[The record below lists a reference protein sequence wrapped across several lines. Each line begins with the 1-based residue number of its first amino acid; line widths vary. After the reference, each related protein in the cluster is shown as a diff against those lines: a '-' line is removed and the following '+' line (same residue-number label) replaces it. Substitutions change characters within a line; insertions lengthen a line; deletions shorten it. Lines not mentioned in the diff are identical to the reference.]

1 MASKKDVQRELKN
14 LQKRIK
20 NVEAHT
26 GFTFSVDE
34 AYYMAQKNRKKAVN
48 ELKSLMRWKEADAGI
63 KMGKHIKATAK
74 GQLHYKYVHGDYET
88 QLTQEDVKQ
97 FSRAINRYEKVNKK
111 TIHPNVVG
119 EKGKKAAL
127 EYVKKLDTPK
137 KVIEHHNKMQANAVN
152 NMKNKIAQA
161 ANTTGSPGLRA
172 LSKLINERDYLIA
185 KYDKAK
191 YQELTKLLDFNIYGS
206 DDEDIAKIAG
216 NIEDFS
222 KAMLDYFG
230 LTTEDFLKFLQDTGY
245 NEDDIEAVK
254 VDLNLWKIQWKIQ
267 KNT

>member
-26 GFTFSVDE
+26 GFNFSIDE
-34 AYYMAQKNRKKAVN
+34 AYYLAQKNRKKAVN

-88 QLTQEDVKQ
+88 QMTQEDVKQ

-137 KVIEHHNKMQANAVN
+137 KVIEHHNKMQANAIN
-152 NMKNKIAQA
+152 NMKNKLYEA
-161 ANTTGSPGLRA
+161 ANTTGNIGLMVF
-172 LSKLINERDYLIA
+172 SKFLERNNYLYG
-185 KYDKAK
+185 KYNKAK
-191 YQELTKLLDFNIYGS
+191 YQELCKLLDFNIYGS

-216 NIEDFS
+216 NISDFV
-222 KAMLDYFG
+222 KALLDYVGITQEQF
-230 LTTEDFLKFLQDTGY
+230 
-245 NEDDIEAVK
+245 
-254 VDLNLWKIQWKIQ
+254 IQEL
-267 KNT
+267 KNTGHETSIINQVIEELDLDIALITEE